1 MPKTLK
7 LPIPRTISAV
17 DISPSVIVVIAKT
30 LKLPIALTSMA
41 NVINQSMPTR
51 LA

>member
-1 MPKTLK
+1 MAKTLK

-17 DISPSVIVVIAKT
+17 LINPPVIVVIAKT